1 MRLSRVAAGTAAYL
15 LASCASGGA
24 GTTTTTSAPAAA
36 APTIGTAQTLV
47 ATMVPTNASGNRITG
62 RIRLVPTARPDE
74 LMAEIDLRGG
84 AYQNK
89 HAWVVRGGQCG
100 DVAQDVGTTMTYR
113 LIETRG
119 DGMAQMKVPVR
130 ITIPSGT
137 HHIAIFPDATN
148 RNVVVSCGVLSP
160 EK

>member
-1 MRLSRVAAGTAAYL
+1 
-15 LASCASGGA
+15 
-24 GTTTTTSAPAAA
+24 
-36 APTIGTAQTLV
+36 
-47 ATMVPTNASGNRITG
+47 MVPTNASGNRITG
-62 RIRLVPTARPDE
+62 RILLVPTDRAGE
-74 LMAEIDLRGG
+74 LTAEIDLRGG

-89 HAWVVRGGQCG
+89 HPWVVRAGQCG
-100 DVAQDVGTTMTYR
+100 DVGHDVGTTMSYR

-130 ITIPSGT
+130 ITLPART

-148 RNVVVSCGVLSP
+148 RSTVVSCGVLSV